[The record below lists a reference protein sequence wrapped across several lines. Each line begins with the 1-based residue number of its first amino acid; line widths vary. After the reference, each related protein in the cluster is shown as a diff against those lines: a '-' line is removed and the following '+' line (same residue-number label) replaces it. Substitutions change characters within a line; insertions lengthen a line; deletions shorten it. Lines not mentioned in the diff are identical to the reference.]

1 MCLIIP
7 VINVFFFYGFRCNS
21 MYVGEYCQH
30 LNPCITGTGGPRCQ
44 NGGSCDVVIT
54 NTSSPKFICRCPIG
68 FTASL
73 CEINQSSACDS
84 NPCRNGG
91 TCMLTTLKEFT
102 CACALGFTGNVT
114 YIIKTV
120 NRSNDIFCRT
130 KIRSFWIYF
139 TVYMCHSR

>member
-1 MCLIIP
+1 
-7 VINVFFFYGFRCNS
+7 

-30 LNPCITGTGGPRCQ
+30 LNPCITGTGPRCQ

-73 CEINQSSACDS
+73 CEIHQSSACDS

-102 CACALGFTGNVT
+102 CACALGFTGNITCMTETESGVT
-114 YIIKTV
+114 
-120 NRSNDIFCRT
+120 
-130 KIRSFWIYF
+130 IYF
-139 TVYMCHSR
+139 AKRKYVVSQRVLEFTCVISDNLGIKC